1 MLISHALCATAV
13 SMPWPALLAQVWSMT
28 GSDAWL
34 GAAGA
39 ARMLPYVVLSAAAGV
54 LADRVSRTRVL
65 RWSTAGRAV
74 LLAGCAV
81 ALATDQLGLALVLA
95 VLTVAVGT
103 PAYPAAV
110 AALPTLMRSAPSGQL
125 RQVTNLLVTAEVTGF
140 VVGPALGG
148 VLLGFGRGEWG
159 LWVAAGL
166 ATSAFPWLIGL
177 RAGRANTMGAEA
189 QRGRLR
195 TVLDAP
201 GVRLAIAMVALVNLT
216 ESIASIALL
225 NLSHQAWGSGDRGFG
240 VATAALGFGSL
251 AAPLLGL
258 VVRLRGS
265 LLITGGGFAVV
276 GLAPGVAVAVGPL
289 AVAGAA
295 GTVVECVSTEVL
307 QRSVPDRVR
316 AFSLGLA
323 DSVMVLAAMLGALI
337 APRLAS
343 LIGAPT
349 LFVATGLVLIAVGM
363 SRSRSRTEELP
374 VGQPVTPV
382 PSTTG

>member
-1 MLISHALCATAV
+1 
-13 SMPWPALLAQVWSMT
+13 
-28 GSDAWL
+28 
-34 GAAGA
+34 
-39 ARMLPYVVLSAAAGV
+39 
-54 LADRVSRTRVL
+54 
-65 RWSTAGRAV
+65 
-74 LLAGCAV
+74 
-81 ALATDQLGLALVLA
+81 
-95 VLTVAVGT
+95 
-103 PAYPAAV
+103 
-110 AALPTLMRSAPSGQL
+110 L

-148 VLLGFGRGEWG
+148 VLLGLGHGEWG

-166 ATSAFPWLIGL
+166 AALAWPWLIGL
-177 RAGRANTMGAEA
+177 RAGRAITIGADA

-195 TVLDAP
+195 TVLDSP

-216 ESIASIALL
+216 ESVASIALL

-240 VATAALGFGSL
+240 MATAALGFGSL

-258 VVRLRGS
+258 LIRLRGS
-265 LLITGGGFAVV
+265 LLVTGGGLAVA
-276 GLAPGVAVAVGPL
+276 GLVPGVAAAVGPL

-349 LFVATGLVLIAVGM
+349 LFVVTGLILIAAGVSG
-363 SRSRSRTEELP
+363 SRSRA
-374 VGQPVTPV
+374 GQLSVDRPEAV
-382 PSTTG
+382 PSTNH

>member
-1 MLISHALCATAV
+1 
-13 SMPWPALLAQVWSMT
+13 
-28 GSDAWL
+28 
-34 GAAGA
+34 
-39 ARMLPYVVLSAAAGV
+39 MLPYVVFSAAAGV

-65 RWSTAGRAV
+65 RWSTAVRAV
-74 LLAGCAV
+74 MLTGCA
-81 ALATDQLGLALVLA
+81 AGMATNHLGIALVLA

-110 AALPTLMRSAPSGQL
+110 AALPTLTRSAPSGQL
-125 RQVTNLLVTAEVTGF
+125 RQVTNLLVTAEVTAF

-148 VLLGFGRGEWG
+148 VLLGLGHGAWG
-159 LWVAAGL
+159 LWIAAGL
-166 ATSAFPWLIGL
+166 AGLAWPWLLGL
-177 RAGRANTMGAEA
+177 RAGRAITIGAEA
-189 QRGRLR
+189 RRGRLR
-195 TVLDAP
+195 TVLDSP
-201 GVRLAIAMVALVNLT
+201 GVRLAIAMVALVNLA

-225 NLSHQAWGSGDRGFG
+225 NLSYQAWGSGERGFG
-240 VATAALGFGSL
+240 AATAALGFGSL

-258 VVRLRGS
+258 VIRLRGS
-265 LLITGGGFAVV
+265 LLVTGGGLALA
-276 GLAPGVAVAVGPL
+276 GLVPGVAAAVGPL

-343 LIGAPT
+343 LIGGPA
-349 LFVATGLVLIAVGM
+349 LFAATGLILIAVGV
-363 SRSRSRTEELP
+363 SRPRSRIEDLSVE
-374 VGQPVTPV
+374 QPEAVSSPRH
-382 PSTTG
+382 